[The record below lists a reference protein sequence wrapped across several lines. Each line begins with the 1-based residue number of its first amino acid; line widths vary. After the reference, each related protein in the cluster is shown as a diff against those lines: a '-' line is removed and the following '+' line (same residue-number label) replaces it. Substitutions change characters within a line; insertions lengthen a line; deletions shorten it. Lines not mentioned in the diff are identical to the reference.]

1 MTAFTDLIE
10 RAAQCQ
16 YIGQAAT
23 GHSTR
28 LQPTCCSPSV
38 KGRSYCEDHLWEV
51 YQKGSATA
59 RRKKDL
65 RVAAAVW
72 DTESEFN
79 AAVEELVSEGF
90 DL

>member
-1 MTAFTDLIE
+1 MTAFTQLIE
-10 RAAQCQ
+10 RASTCQ
-16 YIGQAAT
+16 YIGQDNT
-23 GHSTR
+23 EQTTR
-28 LQPTCCSPSV
+28 LHPTCCQPSQA
-38 KGRSYCEDHLWEV
+38 GRSYCEEHLWTV

-65 RVAAAVW
+65 RVAASVW
-72 DTESEFN
+72 DIESEFN

>member
-1 MTAFTDLIE
+1 MTTFTDLIE

-16 YIGQAAT
+16 YIGQDNT
-23 GHSTR
+23 EQTTR
-28 LQPTCCSPSV
+28 LQPTCTVHSV
-38 KGRSYCEDHLWEV
+38 AGRSYCEEHLWSV

-65 RVAAAVW
+65 RVAESVW
-72 DTESEFN
+72 DIESEFN

>member
-1 MTAFTDLIE
+1 MTTFTDLIE
-10 RAAQCQ
+10 RAALCQ
-16 YIGQAAT
+16 YIGQDNT
-23 GHSTR
+23 EQTTR
-28 LQPTCCSPSV
+28 LQPTCCMPSV
-38 KGRSYCEDHLWEV
+38 KGRSYCEEHLWSV

-65 RVAAAVW
+65 RVAASVW
-72 DTESEFN
+72 DIESEFN

>member
-10 RAAQCQ
+10 RASTCQ
-16 YIGQAAT
+16 YIGQDAT

-28 LQPTCCSPSV
+28 LEPTCCMPSV
-38 KGRSYCEDHLWEV
+38 KGRSYCEEHLWTV

-65 RVAAAVW
+65 RVAASVW
-72 DTESEFN
+72 DIESEFN